1 MSDYVK
7 SPISGRTMN
16 RPLLISSLIRNADRY
31 FGDVQV
37 VSRLEDGSIHH
48 YTYSDCHR
56 RARQLAN
63 ALAGLGL
70 TIGDRVA
77 TLGWNNY
84 RHLEAYFAIPGSGLV
99 LNTINPRLHVD
110 QIAYIADHAEAKC
123 VLFDL
128 AFLKQAETIAGECPS
143 ATHFV
148 AMCDP
153 SQMPEKTGIPNLICF
168 EDFLAAASDDY
179 EWPEFDETAASALCY
194 TSGTTGNP
202 KGALYS
208 HRSTM
213 IHSYAEV
220 MPDAFNISS
229 RDTIMPVVPMYHAN
243 AWGLSYASALAGA
256 KLVLPGPMMDGESL
270 YELIEGEGVTFSA
283 GVPTVWNGLLDHIKE
298 NGLGFSTFKRMNIG
312 GSACPTAMMKAF
324 REVHGV
330 DVIHAWGM
338 TEMSP
343 MGTICTLQARH
354 ADLPEEDRQKLRET
368 QGHPVFGIEMLLL
381 DDQGVELPWD
391 GKTTGNLFVKGPWV
405 IDSYFKDAEGSALQ
419 DGWLPTGDVVTISP
433 QGYIKIT
440 DRSKDIIKS
449 GGEWI
454 SSIEVENVAQL
465 HPDVQ
470 QAACIGIP
478 HPKWSERPVLV
489 VIARS
494 GATIDKADVLAFLDG
509 KIAKWWMPDD
519 VRFVDTIDL
528 GPTGKVLK
536 NKLRD
541 RFTDGDA
548 ISKHNSPAP
557 DALEQNHA
565 IRK

>member
-1 MSDYVK
+1 MSDYPK
-7 SPISGRTMN
+7 SPLAGRTMN

-31 FGDVQV
+31 FGDVQI
-37 VSRLEDGSIHH
+37 VSRLEDGSIHR
-48 YTYSDCHR
+48 YTYADCHG
-56 RARQLAN
+56 RARRLARG
-63 ALAGLGL
+63 LTDLGLGL
-70 TIGDRVA
+70 GDRVA
-77 TLGWNNY
+77 TLGWNTY
-84 RHLEAYFAIPGSGLV
+84 RHLEAYFAIPGAGLV

-110 QIAYIADHAEAKC
+110 QIAYIADHAEASC

-128 AFLKQAETIAGECPS
+128 AFLPQAEAIAAACPTVKTFIALCARADMPQQTTIP
-143 ATHFV
+143 
-148 AMCDP
+148 D
-153 SQMPEKTGIPNLICF
+153 LICY
-168 EDFLAAASDDY
+168 EEFLEAASDAYD
-179 EWPEFDETAASALCY
+179 WPEFDETAASALCY

-229 RDTIMPVVPMYHAN
+229 RDTILPVVPMYHAN
-243 AWGLSYASALAGA
+243 AWGLPYASALAGA
-256 KLVLPGPMMDGESL
+256 KLVLPGPMMDGASL
-270 YELIEGEGVTFSA
+270 YELIEGDGVTFSA
-283 GVPTVWNGLLDHIKE
+283 GVPTVWNGLLDHIKD
-298 NGLGFSTFKRMNIG
+298 NGLGFSSFKRMNIG
-312 GSACPTAMMKAF
+312 GSACPTAMMKTF

-354 ADLPEEDRQKLRET
+354 ADLPEAERQTLRET
-368 QGHPVFGIEMLLL
+368 QGHPVFGIDMLLL
-381 DDQGVELPWD
+381 DDMGVELPWD

-405 IDSYFKDAEGSALQ
+405 IDSYYRQPQGSALQ
-419 DGWLPTGDVVTISP
+419 DGWLPTGDVVTITP

-454 SSIEVENVAQL
+454 SSIEVENMAQL

-470 QAACIGIP
+470 QAACIGVP

-489 VIARS
+489 IIARKGS
-494 GATIDKADVLAFLDG
+494 SLDRAAVLAFLDG

-519 VRFVDTIDL
+519 VIFVDTIAL

-536 NKLRD
+536 NRLR
-541 RFTDGDA
+541 
-548 ISKHNSPAP
+548 
-557 DALEQNHA
+557 EQFA
-565 IRK
+565 AARIVSA